1 MARGYGQPCPF
12 ARSLEVLGDRWT
24 LLIVRDLLPAAR
36 RFRDL
41 RDLLPGVPPNLL
53 SERLKR
59 MELHRL
65 VVRRLYSDHPL
76 RAEYALTDRGRELG
90 IVVGALAEWGTR
102 HVYRRASL
110 VHEECGHLVKV
121 RYVCGHCRRQALD
134 TRLRSTKLEEVKI

>member
-1 MARGYGQPCPF
+1 MMIRRYGQACPF

-36 RFRDL
+36 RFQDL

-59 MELHRL
+59 MEQHRL
-65 VVRRLYSDHPL
+65 VARWLYSDHPP
-76 RAEYALTDRGRELG
+76 RAEYALTDKGRELG

-110 VHEECGHLVKV
+110 VHEECGHPVKV
-121 RYVCGHCRRQALD
+121 RYVCGHCRTGVRGNSV
-134 TRLRSTKLEEVKI
+134 TLRRR